1 MESKKKHI
9 GIKIC
14 ELLIKFYKKVISP
27 IIHLIPGSG
36 CRFYP
41 TCSQYTLQAIQKHG
55 VIRGIIIGT
64 CRILRCN
71 PFCEG
76 GLDYVPEKFEWKKL
90 FKRNPIG
97 SKKVD

>member
-1 MESKKKHI
+1 MGGKKESA
-9 GIKIC
+9 GVKIC
-14 ELLIKFYKKVISP
+14 SVLIAGYKRFISP
-27 IIHLIPGSG
+27 IIHIVPGSG

-41 TCSQYTLQAIQKHG
+41 TCSQYALMAIKRHG
-55 VIRGIIIGT
+55 VIKGIIMGS

-76 GLDYVPEKFEWKKL
+76 GLDFPPEKFEWKKL
-90 FKRNPIG
+90 FKRNPNA